1 MECHG
6 VPEYVI
12 VNGRVCVDEGDLK
25 AVQGYGRFVPTPV
38 FPPYVYSMV
47 KQREEVKYIDKN
59 CKLDIFG
66 PIHFQFVL
74 R

>member
-12 VNGRVCVDEGDLK
+12 VSGRVCVDEGDLK
-25 AVQGYGRFVPTPV
+25 AVQGFGRFIPTPV

-47 KQREEVKYIDKN
+47 KQKEEV
-59 CKLDIFG
+59 
-66 PIHFQFVL
+66 
-74 R
+74 

>member
-25 AVQGYGRFVPTPV
+25 AVQGYGHFVPTPV

-59 CKLDIFG
+59 CKIYLGPSIFSLFCI
-66 PIHFQFVL
+66 P
-74 R
+74 

>member
-12 VNGRVCVDEGDLK
+12 VGGRVCLDEGNLK
-25 AVQGYGRFVPTPV
+25 VVQGHGKFVPTRTHSD
-38 FPPYVYSMV
+38 FVYNNGKVHILSNS
-47 KQREEVKYIDKN
+47 KKRIIEAKKCY
-59 CKLDIFG
+59 
-66 PIHFQFVL
+66 

>member
-25 AVQGYGRFVPTPV
+25 AVQGYGHFIPTPV
-38 FPPYVYSMV
+38 FPPYVYTMV
-47 KQREEVKYIDKN
+47 KQREEVKHIDVN
-59 CKLDIFG
+59 SDTALLG
-66 PIHFQFVL
+66 SVHA